1 MRPTRVLIVDD
12 NRDAADMAVML
23 LTVEG
28 CEAEAVYDGLEA
40 VEADRRF
47 RPDVVLLD
55 LGLPGLDG
63 FQLAETLSDQE
74 PPPVLV
80 ATSGHAEDH
89 VGDRARAS
97 GCSRFLH
104 KPVDI
109 DAMLAIVRGAPAREP

>member
-23 LTVEG
+23 LNVEG
-28 CEAEAVYDGLEA
+28 CQAEAVYDGLEA

-55 LGLPGLDG
+55 LKLPGLDG
-63 FQLAETLSDQE
+63 FQLAETLSGE
-74 PPPVLV
+74 VPPPYLI
-80 ATSGHAEDH
+80 ATSGHSEDH
-89 VGDRARAS
+89 VGERVRAS
-97 GCSRFLH
+97 GCSQFLH

-109 DAMLAIVRGAPAREP
+109 DALLAIVREAPAREP